1 MTKHQIMLAASVV
14 AVLVAGPAT
23 SQMFSRGNGMVNDSA
38 YALDR
43 EDWDRGATLAKEALR
58 SGELMPT
65 NIPAAYNNYCIGLTG
80 MAKYDEAME
89 ACNKAIQLRPRQWS
103 FYNNRA
109 NIHFY
114 LGQFDRAL
122 AEYYKAMTFSPGDDV
137 LLQNIALTLRV
148 RKIRNQS
155 QPGGQEK
162 TS

>member
-1 MTKHQIMLAASVV
+1 MTKRQIMFAASVV

-43 EDWDRGATLAKEALR
+43 EDWDRGAALAKEALR

-137 LLQNIALTLRV
+137 LLQNIALALRV

>member
-1 MTKHQIMLAASVV
+1 MNKWLSLMVGAAILAAM
-14 AVLVAGPAT
+14 PAA
-23 SQMFSRGNGMVNDSA
+23 SQMFSRGNGLVNDAA

-43 EDWDRGATLAKEALR
+43 EDWDRGATLAKEAIR
-58 SGELMPT
+58 SGELMPQ
-65 NIPAAYNNYCIGLTG
+65 NVPAAYNNYCIGLTG
-80 MAKYDEAME
+80 MGKYDEAMV
-89 ACNKAIQLRPRQWS
+89 ACNKALEMRPRQWS

-109 NIHFY
+109 NIYFY

-155 QPGGQEK
+155 QPGAQEK

>member
-1 MTKHQIMLAASVV
+1 MRQTTSLMIAAV
-14 AVLVAGPAT
+14 ALVALGSLPAM
-23 SQMFSRGNGMVNDSA
+23 SQMFSRGNGLVNDAA

-43 EDWDRGATLAKEALR
+43 EDWDRGTQLAREALR
-58 SGELMPT
+58 SGELMPG
-65 NIPAAYNNYCIGLTG
+65 NIPAAYNNYCVGLTG
-80 MAKYDEAME
+80 LRKFDEAME
-89 ACNKAIQLRPRQWS
+89 ACNKAIEMRPRQWS

-148 RKIRNQS
+148 RKVRTD
-155 QPGGQEK
+155 QPGSQEK